1 MNGCYITFRSVT
13 HAQRGEA
20 VLGKAGIGCRVL
32 RTPKWMEEQGCGY
45 CVTLKRRD
53 LETAVGLFR
62 KNGVPFR
69 KGYRKTEAGELEEV
83 AL

>member
-20 VLGKAGIGCRVL
+20 VLMKAGIGCRVL
-32 RTPKWMEEQGCGY
+32 RTPKWMEDQGCGY

-53 LETAVGLFR
+53 LEGAVAILR

-69 KGYRKTEAGELEEV
+69 KTYRKNEEGELEEV